1 MPILSWYE
9 EKNDTKLYDLIPALK
24 LMSQVDDVRPVLTD
38 CTSKD
43 NVFNCDKA
51 VRMCEQLLHI

>member
-9 EKNDTKLYDLIPALK
+9 EKNDTKLYELIPALK
-24 LMSQVDDVRPVLTD
+24 IMSQVDDVRPVLVD

-51 VRMCEQLLHI
+51 VRMCE